1 VQPADKIARA
11 MLAQAFPLVR
21 RWLNVMLNRPLTLR
35 EAVIVGVV
43 LLTAGTIYCQ
53 IYCLLALQQMHGAS
67 MPLWASVHRASVDV
81 APAFAAFELGKRV
94 PPQPRWWH
102 WLALI
107 IFFAA
112 AIALAVLWRLQ
123 LHKMDMALSPRRIAV
138 DRLPFMAFAALGIA
152 YYHARLRQK
161 RAQSL
166 EQRSGDSPEV
176 MPPMNAIDWVKAA
189 GNYVE
194 IKAGDRTRLLRM
206 TLRQAA
212 EMLPQG
218 GFVQI
223 HRSVIDNR
231 ARIVRMNGRQ
241 RVSMADGTEFRVGDA
256 YRSNL

>member
-1 VQPADKIARA
+1 
-11 MLAQAFPLVR
+11 MLAQAFPLAR
-21 RWLNVMLNRPLTLR
+21 RWLNVMLTRPLTLR
-35 EAVIVGVV
+35 EAVIVGAV
-43 LLTAGTIYCQ
+43 LLVAGTIYCQ

-81 APAFAAFELGKRV
+81 VPAFAAFELGKRV

-102 WLALI
+102 WLALV

-112 AIALAVLWRLQ
+112 TIALAVLWRLQ

-138 DRLPFMAFAALGIA
+138 DRLPFMGFAALGIA

-161 RAQSL
+161 RA
-166 EQRSGDSPEV
+166 EQRCGDLSEI
-176 MPPMNAIDWVKAA
+176 MPPVNAIDWVKAA

-194 IKAGDRTRLLRM
+194 IKVGDRTRLLRM

-212 EMLPQG
+212 EMLPEA

-223 HRSVIDNR
+223 HRSVIVNR
-231 ARIVRMNGRQ
+231 ARIARMNGRQ
-241 RVSMADGTEFRVGDA
+241 RVRMTDGTEFSVGDA
-256 YRSNL
+256 YRSNLKGA